1 MNLFNNFAAETITS
15 PTSIALHNIRYIMDS
30 TTGPPGLTHPLLIEK
45 FAWVDLELER
55 RDTPF
60 LKPMCP
66 LPLKWFY
73 NRENISLECLEREQ
87 SPYPETRPIRLSA
100 TGHYYTDDHYELD
113 YSESESDIYIINEE
127 EEGLIMYAVSDDEYE
142 EGEYEG
148 DEDEEDEEDEEGE
161 DEEYEEDE
169 EGEEGEEE
177 TVGEGL
183 PFEQVLW

>member
-1 MNLFNNFAAETITS
+1 MNIFNNFAAETITS
-15 PTSIALHNIRYIMDS
+15 PTSAALHNIRYIMDS
-30 TTGPPGLTHPLLIEK
+30 TTGPPGLTHPLLIDK

-87 SPYPETRPIRLSA
+87 STYPETRPIRLSA
-100 TGHYYTDDHYELD
+100 TGDYYTNEHYELD

-142 EGEYEG
+142 EGEYGG
-148 DEDEEDEEDEEGE
+148 DEDEEDEEDE

>member
-100 TGHYYTDDHYELD
+100 TDDHYELD

-127 EEGLIMYAVSDDEYE
+127 EEGLIMYVVSDDEYE
-142 EGEYEG
+142 ECEYG
-148 DEDEEDEEDEEGE
+148 GEDEEDEEDEGEEGE
-161 DEEYEEDE
+161 EEDEGEEGEEEDE
-169 EGEEGEEE
+169 EGEEDE

>member
-15 PTSIALHNIRYIMDS
+15 PTSTALHNIRYIMDS

-127 EEGLIMYAVSDDEYE
+127 EEGLIMYVVSDDEYE
-142 EGEYEG
+142 ECEYEG
-148 DEDEEDEEDEEGE
+148 EDEEGE
-161 DEEYEEDE
+161 DDEGEDDE
-169 EGEEGEEE
+169 EGEEEGEGEEE

>member
-1 MNLFNNFAAETITS
+1 MNIFNNFAAETITS
-15 PTSIALHNIRYIMDS
+15 PTSAALHNIRYIMDS

-100 TGHYYTDDHYELD
+100 TDDHYELD

-148 DEDEEDEEDEEGE
+148 EGEDEEDEEAEEDGEEEVEEGE
-161 DEEYEEDE
+161 
-169 EGEEGEEE
+169 GEE

>member
-1 MNLFNNFAAETITS
+1 
-15 PTSIALHNIRYIMDS
+15 
-30 TTGPPGLTHPLLIEK
+30 
-45 FAWVDLELER
+45 
-55 RDTPF
+55 
-60 LKPMCP
+60 MCP

-87 SPYPETRPIRLSA
+87 STYPETRPIRLSA
-100 TGHYYTDDHYELD
+100 TDEHYELD

-127 EEGLIMYAVSDDEYE
+127 EEGLIMYAVSDDEYV

-148 DEDEEDEEDEEGE
+148 EEEDEEEETVGEGE
-161 DEEYEEDE
+161 
-169 EGEEGEEE
+169 GEGEEE

>member
-127 EEGLIMYAVSDDEYE
+127 EEGLIMYVVSDDEYE
-142 EGEYEG
+142 ECEY
-148 DEDEEDEEDEEGE
+148 EGE
-161 DEEYEEDE
+161 DEEYEEGE
-169 EGEEGEEE
+169 EIYIHVEGEGEGEEE

>member
-1 MNLFNNFAAETITS
+1 
-15 PTSIALHNIRYIMDS
+15 
-30 TTGPPGLTHPLLIEK
+30 
-45 FAWVDLELER
+45 
-55 RDTPF
+55 
-60 LKPMCP
+60 

-100 TGHYYTDDHYELD
+100 TDDHYELD

-142 EGEYEG
+142 EGGYEG
-148 DEDEEDEEDEEGE
+148 EEDEDEAEGE
-161 DEEYEEDE
+161 G
-169 EGEEGEEE
+169 EGEEEEMVGEE